1 MPPLPARSPLRPP
14 PSQKYSEVVVT
25 KRQHALQE
33 LLDSEKSYGSDLA
46 LVRQVHIPLAL
57 GNPIHLGDQTLTS
70 TVDAPMST
78 ADVKLIF
85 SNISEL
91 SNFACHFHHA
101 LQAAL
106 DVDTVGALFLKSVSD
121 MERPYKTYIARHE
134 AASRHLRSLPVT
146 PALTAYHT
154 QTRTIASSMSRAWDL
169 HSLLIK
175 PVQRLLKYPLLL
187 GTIYE
192 ETPDGHPD
200 KENLRL
206 AKDAVQDLAF
216 RVNEERHRAEVV
228 KDVLKRNIVRVKSV
242 KGPSATAATALA
254 SDMTNYHSRLLRVQS
269 YSNQLAQNVLHWSR
283 SVTTASTQ
291 LHAFAK
297 SFGNVI
303 GISTEVQSDSFD
315 AFMTLVTMHLI
326 PLTTTL
332 SQTLSKELLT
342 PLSQLLDATAKPL
355 HLVETLQ
362 NTLLPLHTHLM
373 NMPVSHKNRPSA
385 ELLKASA
392 DYVALRGKLVEELPL
407 FVDKADRVLCGCVF
421 RLARA
426 EQEYWKQVNAGWRE
440 LWDMLSVEPGNT
452 VKIWWERWEE
462 VDAVLS
468 RMRCVQLRP
477 PSPSSASSSVSNAT
491 TAVGSVLSSL
501 DPKRTS
507 VKSKSRSELEYD
519 MYDYKTRAL
528 ESLKPKLR
536 RPSTSMPSLPRKK
549 SFRRKLSD
557 LNVKEKAKEA
567 LYVVRSVYPFDPP
580 KKKYFY
586 DSHPFLAL
594 NGQGEV
600 LDVLKEAGHPK
611 DHLSRGLLLH
621 VDDGDSEEPDSLLL
635 VRRKVGGEVG
645 WALASYLEP
654 VTI

>member
-1 MPPLPARSPLRPP
+1 M
-14 PSQKYSEVVVT
+14 T

-33 LLDSEKSYGSDLA
+33 LLSSEKSYGSDLA

-57 GNPIHLGDQTLTS
+57 GQPIHLGDQTLTS
-70 TVDAPMST
+70 TVDAPMTST
-78 ADVKLIF
+78 DVKLIF
-85 SNISEL
+85 GNISDL
-91 SNFACHFHHA
+91 SAFATHFHHA
-101 LQAAL
+101 LKAAI
-106 DVDTVGALFLKSVSD
+106 DADTVGALFLRSVPD
-121 MERPYKTYIARHE
+121 MERPYKSYIARHE
-134 AASRHLRSLPVT
+134 TASRHLRSLPVT
-146 PALTAYHT
+146 TALTAYHV

-200 KENLRL
+200 KGNLRL
-206 AKDAVQDLAF
+206 ARDAVQDLAF

-228 KDVLKRNIVRVKSV
+228 KDMLNRNVVRVKSV
-242 KGPSATAATALA
+242 KGPSPTAALPPTG
-254 SDMTNYHSRLLRVQS
+254 DMSNYHARLLRVQS
-269 YSNQLAQNVLHWSR
+269 FSNQLAQNVLHWSR
-283 SVTTASTQ
+283 SVAAASTQ
-291 LHAFAK
+291 LHAFAH

-303 GISTEVQSDSFD
+303 GISTEVQSDSFE
-315 AFMTLVTMHLI
+315 AFMTLINIHLI

-392 DYVALRGKLVEELPL
+392 DYVALRGKLAEELPL
-407 FVDKADRVLCGCVF
+407 FVEKADRVLCGCVF

-440 LWDMLSVEPGNT
+440 LWDMLSMEPGNT
-452 VKIWWERWEE
+452 VKVWWDRWEE

-468 RMRCVQLRP
+468 RMRCVQFRP
-477 PSPSSASSSVSNAT
+477 PSPSSAYSSLSNAT

-507 VKSKSRSELEYD
+507 VKSKTRSEFEYD
-519 MYDYKTRAL
+519 MDDSKTHAL
-528 ESLKPKLR
+528 DSLRPKLR

-557 LNVKEKAKEA
+557 PNVKEKAKEA

-594 NGQGEV
+594 NGQGEA

-611 DHLSRGLLLH
+611 DHLSRGLLLY
-621 VDDGDSEEPDSLLL
+621 VDDGESEEPDSLLL
-635 VRRKVGGEVG
+635 VRRKAGGEVG
-645 WALASYLEP
+645 WALASYLEL

>member
-1 MPPLPARSPLRPP
+1 MPVLPARSPLRPP
-14 PSQKYSEVVVT
+14 PPPKRGEAVLT

-33 LLDSEKSYGSDLA
+33 LLASEKSYGSDLA

-57 GNPIHLGDQTLTS
+57 GQPIHVAGQTLTS
-70 TVDAPMST
+70 EVAAPMAT
-78 ADVKLIF
+78 DDVKLIF
-85 SNISEL
+85 GNIVEL
-91 SNFACHFHHA
+91 ADFASGFHGA

-106 DVDTVGALFLKSVSD
+106 EADAVGALFVRSVGE

-146 PALTAYHT
+146 PALSAYHSQT
-154 QTRTIASSMSRAWDL
+154 QAIAGAMSRAWDL

-187 GTIYE
+187 ATIYE
-192 ETPDGHPD
+192 ETPTAHPD
-200 KENLRL
+200 KESLRL
-206 AKDAVQDLAF
+206 ARDAVQDLAF

-228 KDVLKRNIVRVKSV
+228 KDVLKRNIVRHKSV
-242 KGPSATAATALA
+242 KGPSAPPAG
-254 SDMTNYHSRLLRVQS
+254 DMSNYHARLLRVQS
-269 YSNQLAQNVLHWSR
+269 FSNQLAQNVLHWSR
-283 SVTTASTQ
+283 SVAAASTQ
-291 LHAFAK
+291 LHAFAQ

-303 GISTEVQSDSFD
+303 GISTDVQSDSFD
-315 AFMTLVTMHLI
+315 AFMTLITMRLI

-332 SQTLSKELLT
+332 SQTLSKDLLT

-373 NMPVSHKNRPSA
+373 NMPVSHKNRPSP

-392 DYVALRGKLVEELPL
+392 DYIALRGKLTEELPI

-426 EQEYWKQVNAGWRE
+426 EQDYWKQVNAGWRE

-452 VKIWWERWEE
+452 VKVWWDRWEE

-468 RMRCVQLRP
+468 RMQCVQFHP
-477 PSPSSASSSVSNAT
+477 PSPSSASSSFSNAT

-501 DPKRTS
+501 DPKRSS
-507 VKSKSRSELEYD
+507 VKSKTRSEFEYD
-519 MYDYKTRAL
+519 MYEYTSRAL
-528 ESLKPKLR
+528 DSLRPKLR
-536 RPSTSMPSLPRKK
+536 RPSTSMPSLPRRK

-557 LNVKEKAKEA
+557 PNVKETAKEA
-567 LYVVRSVYPFDPP
+567 LYTVRSVYPFDPP

-586 DSHPFLAL
+586 DSYPFLAL
-594 NGQGEV
+594 NGQGEE

-611 DHLSRGLLLH
+611 DHLSRGLMLQ
-621 VDDGDSEEPDSLLL
+621 VDDGDAEEPDSLLL

-654 VTI
+654 LTI